1 MEIKSFFDGIN
12 ALIVGV
18 KELFISCF
26 GWVDPALAIVIGVGI
41 ATAIV
46 FRIAGR

>member
-1 MEIKSFFDGIN
+1 MDIKTFFDGITT
-12 ALIVGV
+12 LIAGV

-26 GWVDPALAIVIGVGI
+26 GWIDPLLATIITIGI